1 MRFNLDNYETVE
13 ARLAKFWEQFPNGR
27 IATEMVYYDDNR
39 VVFKASMYK
48 DINDTVPVST
58 GYAEELRD
66 ASPVNRTSHVENCE
80 TSSIGRCASNYIFQ
94 SKTAPRP
101 SREEMNKVERMNQ
114 SQPSN
119 SADLLKKFREACAK
133 SALDPEAVAMEAGV
147 DLNNLTDA
155 VMPALRSAFKKINDG
170 MNELVG
176 KPKPEVQEII
186 DRVTE
191 AFPGAVVASGEP
203 QIKDPGA
210 KASSAQLGKIRAM
223 LNGVSLS
230 TRADQHDYIA
240 EIINRPI
247 NALDELNKGEANA
260 VIKALDAR
268 GRK

>member
-13 ARLAKFWEQFPNGR
+13 ARLAKFWEENPNGQ
-27 IATEMVYYDDNR
+27 IFTQIYHYDENR
-39 VVFKASMYK
+39 VVFKAECYK
-48 DINDTVPVST
+48 DIADPRPVAT
-58 GYAEELRD
+58 GYAEEVRD
-66 ASPVNRTSHVENCE
+66 ASPVNRTSFVENAE
-80 TSSIGRCASNYIFQ
+80 TSAIGRCLSNWKYQ
-94 SKTAPRP
+94 SKAAPRP
-101 SREEMNKVERMNQ
+101 SRQEMEKVERMNQ

>member
-13 ARLAKFWEQFPNGR
+13 ARLAKFWELCPNGR
-27 IATEMVYYDDNR
+27 VVTEMVHYDENR
-39 VVFKASMYK
+39 VVFRAALYK
-48 DINDTVPVST
+48 DINDPVPVST
-58 GYAEELRD
+58 GFAEEVRD

-80 TSSIGRCASNYIFQ
+80 TSSLGRAASNWVL
-94 SKTAPRP
+94 SAKASPRP
-101 SREEMNKVERMNQ
+101 SREEMAKVERMNQ
-114 SQPSN
+114 TKPEMKPS
-119 SADLLKKFREACAK
+119 DLLSKFREACAK
-133 SALDPEAVAMEAGV
+133 AGLDPEAVAMEANV
-147 DLNNLTDA
+147 DLNALTDA

-170 MNELVG
+170 MND

-186 DRVTE
+186 DKVTA
-191 AFPGAVVASGEP
+191 AFPGAIATDEP

-223 LNGVSLS
+223 LNGVSLN

-247 NALDELNKGEANA
+247 SALDELNKGEANA